1 MKVVALVSGGKD
13 SCFNILHCLAN
24 GHEIVALA
32 NLRPADHDIQELD
45 SFMFQTVGH
54 DAIDLYGE
62 CTGLPLYRGDIH
74 GTSKN
79 QKLDYEKT
87 EDDEIEDLYRLLSRI
102 KQDLEVEAVSVGA
115 ILSSYQ
121 RTRVENVCSR
131 LGLTSLA
138 YLWQRDQQDLMS
150 EMVESSMDA
159 ILIKVAAVGLNETH
173 LGKSLK
179 DMFATLLRLN
189 QRFDVHIC
197 GEGGEFET
205 LVLDAPFFIKKL
217 EIVSSEISKEDGG
230 VAYFHPKVKCVE
242 KKPEDGAEFFNI
254 KQKEL
259 DWSRFIPGERKLL
272 NERFNNIL
280 DSLPDS
286 LTDVVVS
293 TTNNNDF
300 NREPQL
306 VIKKSGNKLYVSN
319 ISSDAK
325 SVEEQVHEVFDKL
338 ESVLTANGVTTTN
351 IQHSTLLVAD
361 MAQFATINS
370 LYVKSFT
377 EPLPPSRVCIQTRL
391 PKGKHL
397 QLSVVVMV
405 PVNKKTGLHVQGRSY
420 WAPANIGP
428 YSQTVIDENMIATL
442 SGQIPLIPSSMELST
457 YASSFNSVLS
467 LQHLDNVKSVVGCTN
482 QLSVVAFIKDKCLV
496 PVVSQTW
503 REYSLLDSEANP
515 PDVLLIVQVEE
526 LPRGADVEWGGLSY
540 KKITSMYEEDG
551 EDEELQT
558 AMHSLSMQGPSYSN
572 GSSDVVSTLA
582 LALDEFLNLTLSKD
596 AHHTI
601 YTTPDKTQYHATDSF
616 MDLIPVSSV
625 WNYKGEQ
632 VEFGVVVRTTPS
644 PSSV

>member
-1 MKVVALVSGGKD
+1 MAFILLKTRGKD

-102 KQDLEVEAVSVGA
+102 KQDLEIEAVSVGA

-121 RTRVENVCSR
+121 RTRVENVCAR

-179 DMFATLLRLN
+179 EMFATLLRLN

-242 KKPEDGAEFFNI
+242 KKPEDGAEFYNI
-254 KQKEL
+254 KEKEL
-259 DWSRFIPGERKLL
+259 DWSRFIPGERK
-272 NERFNNIL
+272 
-280 DSLPDS
+280 
-286 LTDVVVS
+286 
-293 TTNNNDF
+293 
-300 NREPQL
+300 EPQL

-325 SVEEQVHEVFDKL
+325 SVEEQVREVFDKL
-338 ESVLTANGVTTTN
+338 ESVLTTNGVTTTN

-540 KKITSMYEEDG
+540 KKITSI
-551 EDEELQT
+551 
-558 AMHSLSMQGPSYSN
+558 LSMQGPSYSN